1 MKNDILGWCYLI
13 FFIDFGQRQWV
24 HIEDIR
30 LIPEQLK
37 MIDELAHKCMLQGK
51 CKVHFTLNVRL
62 LCKILQIV

>member
-30 LIPEQLK
+30 LIPEQLR

-51 CKVHFTLNVRL
+51 F
-62 LCKILQIV
+62 

>member
-37 MIDELAHKCMLQGK
+37 MIDELAHKCMLQGMY
-51 CKVHFTLNVRL
+51 
-62 LCKILQIV
+62 IVQGQPLGIDTK